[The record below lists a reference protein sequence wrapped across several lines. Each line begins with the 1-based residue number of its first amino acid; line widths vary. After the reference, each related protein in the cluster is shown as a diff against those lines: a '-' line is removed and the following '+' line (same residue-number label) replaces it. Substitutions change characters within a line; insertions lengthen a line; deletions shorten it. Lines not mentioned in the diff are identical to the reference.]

1 MALGAARGNVIW
13 MVMREV
19 LTLVAIGVAAGV
31 PAAWGLA
38 KLVESQLF
46 GLSGRDPVTM
56 ALAAMGLGLVASLTG
71 YVPAL
76 RASRV
81 DPLNALR
88 YE

>member
-1 MALGAARGNVIW
+1 
-13 MVMREV
+13 
-19 LTLVAIGVAAGV
+19 
-31 PAAWGLA
+31 LA

-56 ALAAMGLGLVASLTG
+56 ALAALGLGLVASLAG

-81 DPLNALR
+81 DPLHALR